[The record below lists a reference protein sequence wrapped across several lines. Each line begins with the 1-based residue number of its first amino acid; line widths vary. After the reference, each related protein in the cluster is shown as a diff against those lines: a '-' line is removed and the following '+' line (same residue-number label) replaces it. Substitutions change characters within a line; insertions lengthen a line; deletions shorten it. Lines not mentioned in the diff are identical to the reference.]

1 MENAIKYSDVHKKI
15 SISMKTYEMY
25 SEIGIKDF
33 GIGIPESDQPQIFAR
48 FYRGKN
54 VKNFE
59 GSGIGLYLSKLIIEK
74 KMDILLWIL
83 ILKEV
88 RVSMCSYKIVR
99 IK

>member
-1 MENAIKYSDVHKKI
+1 
-15 SISMKTYEMY
+15 MKTYEMY

-59 GSGIGLYLSKLIIEK
+59 LEDLLVFLIIY
-74 KMDILLWIL
+74 LHT
-83 ILKEV
+83 
-88 RVSMCSYKIVR
+88 
-99 IK
+99 